1 MNKLESILVT
11 GFFRTGST
19 LLFSALRQCADL
31 RVYYEPYHPDIV
43 EYVDACQKGLPNAD
57 RERLGHTVDGDYFE
71 EYSSLNLDEMKVAFS
86 QEDRTVHHPVLNS
99 LSTKLDLF
107 NYVHYLHKC
116 AYKEG
121 KVPVLQA
128 NRLSFCFDWFSK
140 NFPENYNILITRKPS
155 DIFSSLRKLA
165 LKDGIDLRVD
175 TVGLDYWNVLSI
187 FDSLKARYSKIIELE
202 KSYYYKLC
210 FVVEWINRFESKK
223 AHLVIPYEL
232 LGDINTQKA
241 IIQTLKVFSKSVLPV
256 GEYIEDHFHVVVPK
270 AKSEY
275 IRNIERLVEKQLTF
289 LSNIY
294 KGKI

>member
-19 LLFSALRQCADL
+19 LLFSALRQCVDL

-43 EYVDACQKGLPNAD
+43 EYVDSCQKGLPNAD

-71 EYSSLNLDEMKVAFS
+71 EYRKLNLDEMAAAFNK
-86 QEDRTVHHPVLNS
+86 EDRTVHHPVLNS

-107 NYVHYLHKC
+107 NYVRYLHEC

-128 NRLSFCFDWFSK
+128 NRLNFCFDWFSK
-140 NFPENYNILITRKPS
+140 HFPSNYNVLITRKPS

-210 FVVEWINRFESKK
+210 FVVEWINRIESSK
-223 AHLVIPYEL
+223 ANLVVPYEL
-232 LGDINTQKA
+232 LGNGNTQKA
-241 IIQTLKVFSKSVLPV
+241 ISHALKVFSNNVLPV
-256 GEYIEDHFHVVVPK
+256 SKYIEEHYVEVAPK
-270 AKSEY
+270 SKSEY
-275 IRNIERLVEKQLTF
+275 ITSIERLVDKQLSF
-289 LSNIY
+289 LKNAYEGEI
-294 KGKI
+294 